1 MFTLITF
8 KKRKTMEFVSFIYG
22 IFSNI
27 FLVFLGILQR
37 IHYTS
42 SYSFDT
48 EVVMGIFR
56 DMIHSMIEISS
67 GGNEQSIQFERPER
81 GTKIKIGLLT
91 NEIPPIV
98 YGGVAT
104 WIVNFIKMFEG
115 NKYFEVHPI
124 FLAHLDDLPEECL
137 ENYKNIRVIK
147 HDEDIQNVFEDIDVC
162 INNLWIAEETIT
174 KIKEL
179 FPSLKIITVCHS
191 LIRMENITNMGSCYT
206 NNFNRQETTF
216 MISDYVIL

>member
-1 MFTLITF
+1 
-8 KKRKTMEFVSFIYG
+8 MEFVSFIYG

-48 EVVMGIFR
+48 EVVMGVFR
-56 DMIHSMIEISS
+56 DMIHSMVEISS
-67 GGNEQSIQFERPER
+67 GGTEQSIHFERPER

-104 WIVNFIKMFEG
+104 WIVNFIKMFKDDE
-115 NKYFEVHPI
+115 NVEVIPI
-124 FLAHLDDLPEECL
+124 FLAYQDKLPEDIESGQTPTQ
-137 ENYKNIRVIK
+137 VI
-147 HDEDIQNVFEDIDVC
+147 NVFIK
-162 INNLWIAEETIT
+162 NLTESAH
-174 KIKEL
+174 
-179 FPSLKIITVCHS
+179 PSIES
-191 LIRMENITNMGSCYT
+191 LIKYLLFLFKLGFLISG
-206 NNFNRQETTF
+206 NFSIWCF
-216 MISDYVIL
+216 